1 MLFEQK
7 NFDAAKKIFQELIQ
21 IDEDADFAIEAREY
35 LEKIKNEEKKMQD
48 EINGSGLTI
57 TGTTNSSTTPKNNN
71 FWNF

>member
-35 LEKIKNEEKKMQD
+35 LEKTKNEEKKMQD
-48 EINGSGLTI
+48 ETNGSGSTI
-57 TGTTNSSTTPKNNN
+57 TGTINSSTTPKNNN
-71 FWNF
+71 FWDF

>member
-35 LEKIKNEEKKMQD
+35 LEKIKNEESSVDCSIKLLYPEYMK
-48 EINGSGLTI
+48 
-57 TGTTNSSTTPKNNN
+57 NS
-71 FWNF
+71 

>member
-35 LEKIKNEEKKMQD
+35 LEKIKDEEKKMQD
-48 EINGSGLTI
+48 EMNNSGATT
-57 TGTTNSSTTPKNNN
+57 TGATNTSSTPKNNN
-71 FWNF
+71 FWDF